1 MIDYN
6 DLVMKMKASK
16 IIVLALALAALL
28 PSCAKDV
35 EETPAVTKVDCSFKI
50 NISDITGNS
59 VKLSAIP
66 TKMSVKYCLS
76 AVRSDIYELYSDK
89 NEFAADNLIDMKM
102 NAEEE
107 GVDFKEYIS
116 QNRLFGSSPKTIGGL
131 SPETEYVAFAYGIS
145 DDGDIVTDIYSSEFT
160 TVEGEA
166 PVNMGFEFEL
176 IDVGSTEATAKVT
189 PEHNDIMYYWD
200 ILPVA
205 EMTKYTEAQIVDVLN
220 SDGTLADHCLYG
232 VDTYTFTGLKPST
245 KYCLFAFV
253 YDEDAGA
260 GKFSVKEFTTDE
272 PSADV
277 QDAYR
282 KWLGTWTVTS
292 TSAELLGKPVS
303 FDVIISENVFCESY
317 KVVGW
322 GISIARTLP
331 VLAGFDAETGYLY
344 FVNAYTA
351 SRYSDSSVSGYI
363 CHFGRFD
370 HCDGYCLITE
380 GGFAAL
386 IGRQNEDGAAQV
398 VGNQFTADS
407 AAPYTF
413 SGMDYFL
420 YAGGSIYNFSSAS
433 QFVYGNFP
441 VGPYTLKRK
450 ENIISSDM
458 TFSLEIEE
466 KSSTSARISVAPS
479 KDDETYFYDVLL
491 GSDADALDDDQMLV
505 MQLESAYASY
515 GGIANNLHTG
525 SDYQDYSGMTAGTEY
540 CVVAFGYDLDHATTA
555 VARRKFTLSGESESN
570 ALILSVTNPTDKGA
584 IVSVTAANTDTYFW
598 NIYEKSFVDHYTS
611 SSDLVKAIDTYLMS
625 QGGIA
630 AFLNTGSKAVQISSL
645 DPDKEY
651 YLVAFGYN
659 GNAATSAVYKKA
671 FKTEAAGEVTDG
683 WQAWLGTWEVTS
695 STSEL
700 SSKPLKMT
708 VTIAPGTTGKKY
720 YIHGWGISAPRN
732 ALVATVEGEYHP
744 EDGTLSIMNNQVF
757 AENANYG
764 SFGTADVLYCAR
776 VFDPSTSKYV
786 PMAGK
791 FYAMSGVMGK
801 DGRQAGMRC
810 AIQEYQGRKYTVST
824 MEITLITSSGS
835 VLYYTADEG
844 YTYGDYPIGP
854 FKMKKTSDSYE
865 MTSEPAAGASAFGMR
880 GQVRQAYAYRPLGAP
895 ELSSGVETPSE
906 GRTPVVLPGC
916 ADTDRSVLY
925 MNAMTPS
932 DRGLGAAFMYWGGK
946 LSWKFGATAS
956 RAGDDWNLTIKGIL

>member
-35 EETPAVTKVDCSFKI
+35 EETPAVTKIDCSFKI

-76 AVRSDIYELYSDK
+76 AVRRDIYELYSDK

-370 HCDGYCLITE
+370 HGDGYYLITE

-925 MNAMTPS
+925 MKAMTPS

>member
-35 EETPAVTKVDCSFKI
+35 EETPAVTKIDCSFKI

-76 AVRSDIYELYSDK
+76 AVRRDIYELYSDK

-102 NAEEE
+102 NADEE

-116 QNRLFGSSPKTIGGL
+116 RNRLSGSSPKTVGGL

-370 HCDGYCLITE
+370 HGDGYYLITE

-925 MNAMTPS
+925 MKAMTPS

>member
-370 HCDGYCLITE
+370 HGDGYYLITE

-505 MQLESAYASY
+505 MQLESAFASY

-925 MNAMTPS
+925 MKAMTPS

>member
-76 AVRSDIYELYSDK
+76 AVRRDIYELYSDK

-102 NAEEE
+102 NADEE

-116 QNRLFGSSPKTIGGL
+116 RNRLSGSSPKTVGGL

-370 HCDGYCLITE
+370 HGDGYYLITE

-925 MNAMTPS
+925 MKAMTPS